1 MATKLN
7 EFTSAEMRSAMIDC
21 QLRPTNVSDAGVI
34 AAMRA
39 IPREDFVPAALA
51 GVAYMDRPVAL
62 NATRVLNAPLVT
74 GTMLVQ
80 ANVQA
85 GERVLLI
92 GAGTGYV
99 AALLAQLGAQV
110 VALEEDAD
118 LIAAAPESVKTGAIQ
133 WVAGSL
139 AQGAADHA
147 PYALIL
153 IDGAIEELP
162 AAIIAQLADGG
173 RLIAARKEGSV
184 DRLVSGVKSGGTISL
199 RRFADMDVAPLAGFE
214 APKTFQF

>member
-51 GVAYMDRPVAL
+51 SVAYMDRPVAL
-62 NATRVLNAPLVT
+62 SAKRALNAPLVT
-74 GTMLVQ
+74 GTMLVE

-85 GERVLLI
+85 GERVLLV

-99 AALLAQLGAQV
+99 AALLAHLGADV
-110 VALEEDAD
+110 VALEEDAE
-118 LIAAAPESVKTGAIQ
+118 LAAAAPASVTDGSIQ
-133 WVAGSL
+133 WVEGPL
-139 AQGAADHA
+139 TQGAADKA

-162 AAIIAQLADGG
+162 AAIVDQLADGG

-214 APKTFQF
+214 APKGFVF